1 MYDLK
6 LLWNDFVFISTP
18 SSLDGVVRSAIVSE
32 LLKMETSLP
41 NHYWQNI
48 PSDFELNN
56 IININKLEGV
66 STVCNFIL
74 FFSIHKN

>member
-1 MYDLK
+1 MDDLK

-66 STVCNFIL
+66 STVL
-74 FFSIHKN
+74 

>member
-1 MYDLK
+1 MDDLK

-32 LLKMETSLP
+32 LIKMETSLP
-41 NHYWQNI
+41 NHYWQDI

-66 STVCNFIL
+66 STVL
-74 FFSIHKN
+74 

>member
-1 MYDLK
+1 MDDLK
-6 LLWNDFVFISTP
+6 LLWNDFAFISTP

-32 LLKMETSLP
+32 LIKMETSLP
-41 NHYWQNI
+41 NHYHYWQDI

-66 STVCNFIL
+66 STVL
-74 FFSIHKN
+74 